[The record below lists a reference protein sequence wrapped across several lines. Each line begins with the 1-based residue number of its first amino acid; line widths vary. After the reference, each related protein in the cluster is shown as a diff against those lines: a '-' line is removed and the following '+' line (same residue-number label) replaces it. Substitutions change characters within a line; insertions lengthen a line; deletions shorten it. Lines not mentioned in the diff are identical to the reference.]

1 MKRFWKNWGEKEMV
15 WIQEESLSQLSGWKP
30 GVVALRSPEAA
41 HNSIVMA
48 CVNWAMRNVGQAT
61 PVVQQNING
70 SWQNISGHW
79 AERLLTSPQGRLAR
93 GEKSRIDA
101 RKLLSAMTLSR
112 MLDGNAYVQKIRNA
126 RGEVIGL
133 DWVPHQNVE
142 PIPVGTRPSVP
153 DFYQV
158 QGVSGSIRIEVEDM
172 IHDLDGVDPA
182 NPVKGISR
190 LSSVMRQILT
200 DNQISAYSQAILSN
214 PVPSLMVTAK
224 TDGTRVSQKDAD
236 YLAQKMREVAS
247 GSRAGGVIV
256 PTFPAE
262 VTPIGF
268 KPDDLAIG
276 DLNRLPEE
284 RITAVFGI
292 PAMVLGLGA
301 GMERSTYSNMREA
314 REAATEEFLVP
325 LWQDL
330 AQTFT
335 EQLLEDRDRMM
346 GLRVWF
352 DLSEVGTLQ
361 DDRNRLHQRVRAD
374 YQAGLIDKETA
385 LQQLGLGSRGL
396 A

>member
-1 MKRFWKNWGEKEMV
+1 MRFWKNWGQKDV
-15 WIQEESLSQLSGWKP
+15 TWIREESFSDLSGWKP
-30 GVVALRSPEAA
+30 GLVPLRCTDAA
-41 HNSIVMA
+41 SNSIVMA

-61 PVVQQNING
+61 PVVQQRIG
-70 SWQNISGHW
+70 GAWQTVSGHW
-79 AERLLTSPQGRLAR
+79 VSDLLSSPQGRLAA
-93 GEKSRIDA
+93 GEKSRIDC
-101 RKLLSAMTLSR
+101 RKLLSAMTFSR

-126 RGEVIGL
+126 RGEIIGL
-133 DWVPHQNVE
+133 DWIPHQNVE
-142 PIPVGTRPSVP
+142 PVAATDRPSVA
-153 DFYQV
+153 DHYVV
-158 QGVSGSIRIEVEDM
+158 QGVKGASRLEVEDV

-182 NPVKGISR
+182 NPVRGISR
-190 LSSVMRQILT
+190 LASVMRQILT

-214 PVPSLMVTAK
+214 PVPSLMVTMK
-224 TDGTRVSQKDAD
+224 SETTRISQKDAD
-236 YLAQKMREVAS
+236 YLAQKMRDVAS

-292 PAMVLGLGA
+292 PAMVLGLGS
-301 GMERSTYSNMREA
+301 GLSHSTYSNMREA

-335 EQLLEDRDRMM
+335 EQLLGNRDRAM
-346 GLRVWF
+346 GLRVSF
-352 DLSEVGTLQ
+352 DMREVGTLQ
-361 DDRNRLHQRVRAD
+361 DDRNRLHERVRAD
-374 YQAGLIDKETA
+374 FQAGLIDKEMA
-385 LQQLGLGSRGL
+385 LQMLGLWARG
-396 A
+396 AP